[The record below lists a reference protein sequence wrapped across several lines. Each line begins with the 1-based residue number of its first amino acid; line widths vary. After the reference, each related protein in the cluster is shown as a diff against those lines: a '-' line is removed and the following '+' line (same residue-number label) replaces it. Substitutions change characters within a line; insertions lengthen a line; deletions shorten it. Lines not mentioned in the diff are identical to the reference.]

1 MSVIVSPS
9 LLAADFM
16 NLGKDVEMVDRS
28 KADWIHLDIMDGV
41 FVPNISYGL
50 PVVSQIK
57 KIARKPLDVHLMINL
72 LSVDERIGG
81 VKVKACFIV

>member
-41 FVPNISYGL
+41 FSAQYILWFTCCISNQENS
-50 PVVSQIK
+50 P
-57 KIARKPLDVHLMINL
+57 
-72 LSVDERIGG
+72 
-81 VKVKACFIV
+81 

>member
-41 FVPNISYGL
+41 FVPNLSFGP
-50 PVVSQIK
+50 PV
-57 KIARKPLDVHLMINL
+57 IARLRPIRAQYILWFTCCISNQEN
-72 LSVDERIGG
+72 SP
-81 VKVKACFIV
+81 

>member
-28 KADWIHLDIMDGV
+28 KADWIILDIMDGV
-41 FVPNISYGL
+41 SCPIYPMVYLLYLKS
-50 PVVSQIK
+50 
-57 KIARKPLDVHLMINL
+57 RK
-72 LSVDERIGG
+72 
-81 VKVKACFIV
+81 

>member
-41 FVPNISYGL
+41 FVPNIS
-50 PVVSQIK
+50 
-57 KIARKPLDVHLMINL
+57 
-72 LSVDERIGG
+72 LSLIHISEPTRPY
-81 VKVKACFIV
+81 